1 MFQAPSG
8 TCKPSVGTDHVP
20 GTKWHSHRKMIT
32 PTFHFKILE
41 NFQEVFVEKSEIMLK
56 KLRSNAHGKDFNIYP
71 FITRCALDIICET
84 AMGTRINAQEDTDSE
99 YVKAVYDISEATIN
113 RALSPWLH
121 PDFIF
126 QRTKMGRRYQ
136 ECIQQLH
143 RFTNK
148 VIQEKKS
155 LLAGATRVTDQSS
168 DEDSSIGKK
177 KRRAFLDLLL
187 EASLQE
193 GGLSDEEIREEVDT
207 FMFEGHDTTAAG
219 ISWTIFLLGIHPEI
233 QVRVQRE
240 LDKIFQGVSRAA
252 TMGDVQEM
260 KYLEQVIKESLR
272 LYPSVPFIQRHLNQ
286 DIKLDEYL
294 IPAGTTLT
302 FEIFFA
308 HRNPKY
314 FPNPDQFNPDNFR
327 LENVQARHPYAY
339 IPFSAGPRNCIGQK
353 FALQEEKTILSYLFR
368 HYSVR
373 CLDKMEDVV
382 TLAELV
388 LRPENGIRVVL
399 TPRDKA

>member
-1 MFQAPSG
+1 M
-8 TCKPSVGTDHVP
+8 THCVP
-20 GTKWHSHRKMIT
+20 
-32 PTFHFKILE
+32 
-41 NFQEVFVEKSEIMLK
+41 
-56 KLRSNAHGKDFNIYP
+56 
-71 FITRCALDIICET
+71 ET
-84 AMGTRINAQEDTDSE
+84 AMGTQLNAQEDTDSE
-99 YVKAVYDISEATIN
+99 YVNAVYDISEATIN

-126 QRTKMGRRYQ
+126 QHTKMGRRYQ

-168 DEDSSIGKK
+168 DEDTSIGKK

-233 QVRVQRE
+233 QVNGPPALVKYPHFAATQSIQDNLNKQCCCKCCTDCCQVRVQRE
-240 LDKIFQGVSRAA
+240 LDEIFQGVSRAA
-252 TMGDVQEM
+252 TMQDVQEM

-399 TPRDKA
+399 TPRDKASLHTL

>member
-1 MFQAPSG
+1 M
-8 TCKPSVGTDHVP
+8 
-20 GTKWHSHRKMIT
+20 
-32 PTFHFKILE
+32 
-41 NFQEVFVEKSEIMLK
+41 
-56 KLRSNAHGKDFNIYP
+56 
-71 FITRCALDIICET
+71 TRCVPET
-84 AMGTRINAQEDTDSE
+84 AMGTQINAQEDTDSA
-99 YVKAVYDISEATIN
+99 YVKAVYDITEATFN
-113 RALSPWLH
+113 RAISPWLH
-121 PDFIF
+121 PNFIF
-126 QRTKMGRRYQ
+126 QRTKMGRRYK
-136 ECIQQLH
+136 ECIGQLH
-143 RFTNK
+143 GFTNK

-155 LLAGATRVTDQSS
+155 LLAGATRTTNKSS

-187 EASLQE
+187 EVSLQE

-207 FMFEGHDTTAAG
+207 FMFEVNRRRNGG
-219 ISWTIFLLGIHPEI
+219 YLELIFTDCF
-233 QVRVQRE
+233 QVRVQQE
-240 LDKIFQGVSRAA
+240 LDEIFQGLSRAA
-252 TMGDVQEM
+252 TMRDVQEM

-286 DIKLDEYL
+286 DIQLDEYL
-294 IPAGTTLT
+294 IPAGTMLT

-314 FPNPDQFNPDNFR
+314 FPNPDQFDPDNFR
-327 LENVQARHPYAY
+327 LENIQARHPYAY

-373 CLDKMEDVV
+373 CLDKMEDVI
-382 TLAELV
+382 LLGELV

>member
-8 TCKPSVGTDHVP
+8 TCKLSVGTDHVP

-56 KLRSNAHGKDFNIYP
+56 KLRPNAHGRVFDIYP

-84 AMGTRINAQEDTDSE
+84 AMGTQLNAQEDMDSE
-99 YVKAVYDISEATIN
+99 YVNAVYDISEATIN

-168 DEDSSIGKK
+168 DEDTSIGKK

-240 LDKIFQGVSRAA
+240 LDEIFQGVSRAA
-252 TMGDVQEM
+252 TMQDVQEM

-286 DIKLDEYL
+286 DIKL
-294 IPAGTTLT
+294 
-302 FEIFFA
+302 
-308 HRNPKY
+308 
-314 FPNPDQFNPDNFR
+314 DQFNPDNFR

-399 TPRDKA
+399 TPRDKASLHTL